1 MKRQPTFKEL
11 EQKAKKLEKELL
23 EHRRAEKALKD
34 AAIQYKAIFNSAT
47 AGFIIF
53 DIKGHIVEANP
64 EACKMQGYTRAE
76 MLKLSGTD
84 IVHPNQHYL
93 LEQFQRDIMKKGE
106 FEAEAVGLKKDGS
119 LFTVEVRGT
128 EFYYKNQKHF
138 LSILRDITERKIAE
152 ENLRQSQK
160 ELQILS
166 SKLLEVQENEKKAIA
181 RELHDDLGQTLTAIK
196 LGVENSLQ
204 EVKKGNLPS
213 TASSLNEIIPIL
225 QKAIGD
231 IRQVIMDL
239 RPPLLDKQGIISTI
253 MWTWQKLQPLCPQIN
268 TQINI
273 TIPEDEIPQPLK
285 ITLYRILQ
293 EAFNNIVKH
302 SEAKQVNLSLA
313 KRGKYIDFIIKDNG
327 KGFDLEK
334 VLSLENVQRGI
345 GLSSMSERTKLSGG
359 EFFLESIPGKGTTI
373 RATWPL

>member
-34 AAIQYKAIFNSAT
+34 AEIQYKEIFNSAT

-64 EACKMQGYTRAE
+64 EACKMHGYTRAE
-76 MLKLSGTD
+76 MLKLSGKD
-84 IVHPNQHYL
+84 IVHPNQHHL
-93 LEQFQRDIMKKGE
+93 FKQFQRDIMKKGE
-106 FEAEAVGLKKDGS
+106 FEAESVDLKKDGS
-119 LFTVEVRGT
+119 HFTVEVRGT
-128 EFYYKNQKHF
+128 EFYYKNRKHL
-138 LSILRDITERKIAE
+138 LSILRDITERKVAE

-166 SKLLEVQENEKKAIA
+166 TKLLEVQENEKKAIA

-204 EVKKGNLPS
+204 EVKKGNLPA
-213 TASSLNEIIPIL
+213 TASSLNEVIPIL

-268 TQINI
+268 TQIKI
-273 TIPEDEIPQPLK
+273 TIPEDEIPQLLK
-285 ITLYRILQ
+285 ITLYRIMQ

-302 SEAKQVNLSLA
+302 SRAKRVILSLA
-313 KRGKYIDFIIKDNG
+313 KRRNQIEFIIKDDG
-327 KGFDLEK
+327 RGFDLEK

-359 EFFLESIPGKGTTI
+359 KFFLEAIPGKGTTI

>member
-1 MKRQPTFKEL
+1 MKKDPTLKER

-23 EHRRAEKALKD
+23 EQRRTEKALKD
-34 AAIQYKAIFNSAT
+34 AAAQYKEIFHSAT
-47 AGFIIF
+47 DGFIIF
-53 DIKGHIVEANP
+53 DLEGHVVEANP
-64 EACKMQGYTRAE
+64 QACKMHGYSHAA
-76 MLKLSGTD
+76 MVNLSGKD
-84 IVHPNQHYL
+84 IVRTDQHHL
-93 LEQFQRDIMKKGE
+93 FKQFQRDIIKKGE
-106 FEAEAVGLKKDGS
+106 FQAESVDLKKDGS
-119 LFTVEVRGT
+119 SFTVDVRGT
-128 EFYYKNQKHF
+128 EFYYKGQKH
-138 LSILRDITERKIAE
+138 LLAILRDITERKSAE
-152 ENLRQSQK
+152 ENLRKSQK

-204 EVKKGNLPS
+204 EVKKGNLS
-213 TASSLNEIIPIL
+213 AIASSLNEIIPIL
-225 QKAIGD
+225 QKAIVD
-231 IRQVIMDL
+231 IRQVTMDL
-239 RPPLLDKQGIISTI
+239 RPPLLDKQGIVSTI
-253 MWTWQKLQPLCPQIN
+253 MWACQKFQALCSKIN
-268 TQINI
+268 TQTKI
-273 TIPEDEIPQPLK
+273 TIQEDEIPQTLK

-302 SEAKQVNLSLA
+302 SEARHVNLSLA
-313 KRGKYIDFIIKDNG
+313 KKRKHIDFIIKDNG
-327 KGFDLEK
+327 KGFNLEK